1 MLFDPPFV
9 QQRLVMI
16 EVAHRCEGPMEHHQ
30 APGRHRHGQHRSE
43 LYTPLAQ
50 AGSWS
55 PGLCEELSFA
65 VVRGP
70 TPWAPLPLRGTPAGQ
85 RERSP

>member
-1 MLFDPPFV
+1 
-9 QQRLVMI
+9 
-16 EVAHRCEGPMEHHQ
+16 
-30 APGRHRHGQHRSE
+30 